1 MTDIAV
7 IFKALGDDTRIEIL
21 RMLFGKSLCVCDIM
35 DAFALTQPA
44 ISHHLKILK
53 QAGIITDSKAGKWVF
68 YSINEEAFHRLSSFF
83 QEFSAFQGKQERI
96 SPRSPHKL

>member
-1 MTDIAV
+1 MTNIAT

-53 QAGIITDSKAGKWVF
+53 QAGIIADSKDGKWVF
-68 YSINEEAFHRLSSFF
+68 YSINEEAFQCLSAFF
-83 QEFSAFQGKQERI
+83 QEFSDSQGKQARI
-96 SPRSPHKL
+96 SPRSPYKL